1 MSFLINSIKNLEKD
15 KKPPCNGPVYR
26 ASVRS
31 FQSTTINGQERLN
44 FNIQLNRLKRKSC
57 PGCEQC
63 GYIYDYLD
71 EIVENDEIEGV
82 CDVEDK
88 KLYRFEFVED
98 GYDYEGGYCDDWHL
112 KLVEFKEKQ

>member
-1 MSFLINSIKNLEKD
+1 MLFLNLKEETEKD

-31 FQSTTINGQERLN
+31 YIGSGKNGQKDRLN
-44 FNIQLNRLKRKSC
+44 FHVQLNRLKRKSC

-63 GYIYDYLD
+63 GYIYDYLN

-88 KLYRFEFVED
+88 KLYRFEFVAD

-112 KLVEFKEKQ
+112 KLVELKEG